1 MSTQYVWRS
10 RNVGHSHYYAWQYG
24 SLFMSSKVRPLTHPD
39 VAHYLAIAESNKREC
54 DAIDALHDKMNAR
67 RSTTGIGADRRDKK
81 KFVPPTLHDLAQNNP
96 LLRDMLKQA
105 QK

>member
-1 MSTQYVWRS
+1 MPSNPVRS
-10 RNVGHSHYYAWQYG
+10 LV
-24 SLFMSSKVRPLTHPD
+24 HPD

-54 DAIDALHDKMNAR
+54 DAIDKLHDKMNAR

-81 KFVPPTLHDLAQNNP
+81 KYIAPTLHDLAANNP
-96 LLRDMLKQA
+96 LLRDMLRMA